1 MNKVVLMGRLTKDP
15 ETRYTQNDKAV
26 CSFTIAVNRRFK
38 KDEADF
44 INCVAWDKT
53 AEFINTYFVKGAMIA
68 VTGRI
73 QTRNYEGND
82 GKKVYVTEV
91 VVEEAYF
98 TGSKQDG
105 QRKPEQTNSNNDF
118 YPVDAPDELPF

>member
-1 MNKVVLMGRLTKDP
+1 MNKSILMGRLTKDP

-26 CSFTIAVNRRFK
+26 CSFTIAVKRRFK

-53 AEFINTYFVKGAMIA
+53 AEFISQYFQKGGMIA

-98 TGSKQDG
+98 TGSKQG
-105 QRKPEQTNSNNDF
+105 ETTKELTNSNNDF
-118 YPVDAPDELPF
+118 YPVDGPDELPF